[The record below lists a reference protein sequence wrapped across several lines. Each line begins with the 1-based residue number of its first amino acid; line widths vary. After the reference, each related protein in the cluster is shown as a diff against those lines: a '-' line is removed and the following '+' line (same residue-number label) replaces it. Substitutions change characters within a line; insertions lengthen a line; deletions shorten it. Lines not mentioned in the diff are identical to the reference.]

1 MDLPKVLH
9 TLTHELLI
17 AKLHPYGF
25 GKKSLKYHPRFWDN
39 FWQLKVFK
47 NDDNTFYFMLKTVL
61 FLTIFTLL
69 SWLFGCVEIRLD
81 KKAKINFK
89 IMTSETEQQIITIHT
104 LPNISRTKGNQS
116 IKFGQLIKCN
126 ERNIFLNKSC
136 RKWGRKTSSRPLFCF
151 LSTKTTFKICE
162 FFFSQIL
169 AGIAEKQHALAPF
182 NFFKFSHCLT
192 LLPVFSVHVNL
203 ILFYVTAHLFKYYY
217 QRLLR
222 KICK

>member
-47 NDDNTFYFMLKTVL
+47 NDDNTFYFMLKTIL

-116 IKFGQLIKCN
+116 IKFSQLIKCN

-136 RKWGRKTSSRPLFCF
+136 RKWGRQTSSRPLFAF
-151 LSTKTTFKICE
+151 WVLRQILKYVN
-162 FFFSQIL
+162 FFF
-169 AGIAEKQHALAPF
+169 F
-182 NFFKFSHCLT
+182 FTNFSRNC
-192 LLPVFSVHVNL
+192 
-203 ILFYVTAHLFKYYY
+203 
-217 QRLLR
+217 
-222 KICK
+222 